1 MRRHSLAI
9 GVALIGGAV
18 SVAQA
23 DNEPTGNLRSPLGVN
38 SSVDVV
44 PATVSSGT
52 PAKTAEVAANKQEA
66 AGKDV
71 TAPKEEAKAAP
82 EKHIAAK
89 APNAKEKAAASKAVA
104 AAPAAA
110 SADAKPVTAAAAAA
124 PAPQAATVA
133 APAPATPAAPAAA
146 ASASAKKEAVAEA
159 KPATATPPAAKGT
172 EPAPAAAKSAD
183 TSARQALAKN
193 EGDTDN
199 KKLLESVLESSE
211 RNYSLLKK
219 GEFDFNYDFNYTFI
233 GNESIEAATTQNTA
247 GETVL
252 NKFAINKAATH
263 SFTNTISM
271 DYGLRNNLTVGA
283 AFPLVYKLDVQ
294 GANHKRWV
302 TGMGDIAANARWQPF
317 SLSRTMP
324 SLTLN
329 GSLRLPTGVSPY
341 EIDANTELSTG
352 SGTFG
357 LSLGGNVSKVVDP
370 VVLFS
375 SLTWGTSFE
384 KTGLNQIRGN
394 EGRRLQKVLPGDSWS
409 FGMGLGYALS
419 YDVSLN
425 LSTSMAYSKPT
436 VLTFNN
442 EVQSTLDPS
451 TSGTFNI
458 GVGWRL
464 DPKFT
469 LNITTGI
476 GLTRESPDFSMGA
489 SMPINF

>member
-9 GVALIGGAV
+9 GVALIGSAV
-18 SVAQA
+18 SVARA
-23 DNEPTGNLRSPLGVN
+23 DNEPAGALRSPLGVN
-38 SSVDVV
+38 ASVDVS
-44 PATVSSGT
+44 PATVASGAPVKAAET
-52 PAKTAEVAANKQEA
+52 IPSKVETVVKKEEPKQVAVEKPAVGKPATAPV
-66 AGKDV
+66 V
-71 TAPKEEAKAAP
+71 TANEKAVASAKAA
-82 EKHIAAK
+82 
-89 APNAKEKAAASKAVA
+89 AVP
-104 AAPAAA
+104 AAP
-110 SADAKPVTAAAAAA
+110 STDKPVATAV
-124 PAPQAATVA
+124 PA
-133 APAPATPAAPAAA
+133 PAAPAA
-146 ASASAKKEAVAEA
+146 KESVAETKTVA
-159 KPATATPPAAKGT
+159 SPANAPVTAAVP
-172 EPAPAAAKSAD
+172 AAKSAD
-183 TSARQALAKN
+183 ASARQALAKN
-193 EGDTDN
+193 ESDTDN

-233 GNESIEAATTQNTA
+233 GNETIDAATSQNSG
-247 GETVL
+247 GEAVL
-252 NKFAINKAATH
+252 TKFSVNKAATH
-263 SFTNTISM
+263 SFTNTVIM

-283 AFPLVYKLDVQ
+283 SVPLVYKLDVQ
-294 GANHKRWV
+294 GASKKRWV
-302 TGMGDIAANARWQPF
+302 TGMGDISANARWQPF

-329 GSLRLPTGVSPY
+329 SSLRLPTGVSPY
-341 EIDANTELSTG
+341 EINADTELSTG
-352 SGTFG
+352 SGTLG

-370 VVLFS
+370 VVLYS

-394 EGRRLQKVLPGDSWS
+394 DSRRLQKVLPGDSWS

-425 LSTSMAYSKPT
+425 LSTSMSYSKPT

-442 EVQSTLDPS
+442 EVSATLEPS
-451 TSGTFNI
+451 TSGTFNV